1 MDAAR
6 WQRAKQLI
14 ADALARPPAERAAFL
29 SRACEDDEL
38 RREIEVMLAA
48 SDDEPAEENHRPAF
62 VDRKQ
67 STNTSVADSSDAP
80 VAFEFMAGHTAGPY
94 VFTAPLGKGG
104 GGEVYRARD
113 SRLQRDVAI
122 KVLRARDAAEG
133 ARRVREARAAAQ
145 LNHRSIA
152 AIYDVFDMS
161 GRTYIVQEYVP
172 GETLA
177 DRMRHR
183 TFPAADI
190 FQLGTAIA
198 DAVAHAHASGIV
210 HCDLK
215 PGNIRFASDGGIKI
229 LDFGL
234 ARRAPERTSAASE
247 VTGLSASSLQELGIG
262 TPGYMSPEQLLGS
275 SVDCR
280 SDVYSL
286 GVILFEMAAGHRPF
300 SATDVM
306 STAVAV
312 LTSSLP
318 DLPRSVPRRLRAI
331 IARCLE
337 RTPEDRYPSAAELR
351 EALIA
356 AQEPRWKRVVGSVL
370 FRK

>member
-29 SRACEDDEL
+29 SSACPDEDL
-38 RREIEVMLAA
+38 RREIEVMLTSSEDETAEDIRLPVVERDESA
-48 SDDEPAEENHRPAF
+48 S
-62 VDRKQ
+62 
-67 STNTSVADSSDAP
+67 TSVADSSEAP
-80 VAFEFMAGHTAGPY
+80 AAFEFTPGHAAGPY

-122 KVLRARDAAEG
+122 KVLRAKDAAEG

-152 AIYDVFDMS
+152 AIYDVFDMA
-161 GRTYIVQEYVP
+161 GRTYIVQEYVA
-172 GETLA
+172 GDTLA

-198 DAVAHAHASGIV
+198 DAVAHAHAAGIV

-234 ARRAPERTSAASE
+234 ARRAPERASRAAD

-286 GVILFEMAAGHRPF
+286 GVILFEMAAGQRPF
-300 SATDVM
+300 SATDMM

-312 LTSSLP
+312 LTSPLP

-337 RTPEDRYPSAAELR
+337 RTPEDRYASAAELR
-351 EALIA
+351 AALVA
-356 AQEPRWKRVVGSVL
+356 AQVSRWKLVVGSVL

>member
-29 SRACEDDEL
+29 SSACQDEDL
-38 RREIEVMLAA
+38 RHEIEVMLTSSEDDTAE
-48 SDDEPAEENHRPAF
+48 DIRPPVVDRDEPAG
-62 VDRKQ
+62 
-67 STNTSVADSSDAP
+67 TSVADSSEAP
-80 VAFEFMAGHTAGPY
+80 AAFEFAPGHSAGPY

-113 SRLQRDVAI
+113 RRLQRDVAI
-122 KVLRARDAAEG
+122 KVLRAKDAAEG

-152 AIYDVFDMS
+152 AIYDVFDMA

-172 GETLA
+172 GDTLA

-190 FQLGTAIA
+190 FRLGTAIA
-198 DAVAHAHASGIV
+198 DAVAHAHAAGIV

-215 PGNIRFASDGGIKI
+215 PGNIRFASDGGIRI

-234 ARRAPERTSAASE
+234 ARRAPEHASRAAD

-300 SATDVM
+300 SATDMM

-312 LTSSLP
+312 LTSPLP

-337 RTPEDRYPSAAELR
+337 RTPEDRYASAAELR
-351 EALIA
+351 AALVA
-356 AQEPRWKRVVGSVL
+356 AQVSRWKLVVGSVL
-370 FRK
+370 FRRP

>member
-29 SRACEDDEL
+29 SSACQDEDL
-38 RREIEVMLAA
+38 RHEIEVMLTSSEDDTAE
-48 SDDEPAEENHRPAF
+48 DIRPPVVDRDEPAG
-62 VDRKQ
+62 
-67 STNTSVADSSDAP
+67 TSVADSSEAP
-80 VAFEFMAGHTAGPY
+80 AAFEFAPGDSAGPY

-113 SRLQRDVAI
+113 RRLQRDVAI
-122 KVLRARDAAEG
+122 KVLRAKDAAEG

-152 AIYDVFDMS
+152 AIYDVFDMA

-172 GETLA
+172 GDTLA

-183 TFPAADI
+183 TFPAAD
-190 FQLGTAIA
+190 
-198 DAVAHAHASGIV
+198 
-210 HCDLK
+210 
-215 PGNIRFASDGGIKI
+215 
-229 LDFGL
+229 
-234 ARRAPERTSAASE
+234 
-247 VTGLSASSLQELGIG
+247 
-262 TPGYMSPEQLLGS
+262 M
-275 SVDCR
+275 
-280 SDVYSL
+280 
-286 GVILFEMAAGHRPF
+286 
-300 SATDVM
+300 M

-312 LTSSLP
+312 LTSPLP

-337 RTPEDRYPSAAELR
+337 RTPEDRYASAAELR
-351 EALIA
+351 AALVA
-356 AQEPRWKRVVGSVL
+356 AQVSRWKLVVGSVL
-370 FRK
+370 FRRP